1 MMSPAHS
8 VGRLVGP
15 PRDAREVGMGVVES
29 SSASASASAS
39 ASVTTHALAVVTTC
53 ALYAFGEWFLA
64 RVLCAETKDLISS
77 RARRM
82 FGVTFAVTSSMMFW
96 IAYEIAGFVRGGETA
111 WWWGMDLRCGAA
123 CVLVLA
129 PRELFASGI
138 SSAMRRGRRRGGRG
152 RMNGGGVGRER
163 SGRGERRRQWIEAEI
178 GATAAATAFAYA
190 FVGISSARRG
200 SGSDAATATAAMI
213 GSEFSMARVM
223 SRTAVLGTC
232 LLGALSG
239 FGAVHFP
246 YTTIRVFHRAVPD
259 AEVSSLERRLVQSV
273 ETIVE
278 RKKEIETLKREMAR
292 ETRERGAKS
301 GGGVLGRIASGF
313 RLPVFQEGR
322 AKRIIDINAEVDA
335 LEMVNRTLF
344 ADLHDINLLKER
356 KRLAKTAYG
365 RLLEACG
372 VVMAVICGYRFVA
385 GLKRLLFMQTP
396 KSDPISFALHL
407 FLANKSIHVDP
418 EVLAQYLSLL
428 LIAFLV
434 INSMQNFILQL
445 VKLFFAF
452 GGGVTTDALVL
463 FTTEMVGLYFISSVL
478 LIREQLPER
487 YRQSVTDALGA
498 DLEFRFYAKFYELIF
513 MASAALTAFALYAKN
528 VTASTPDDVTASA
541 SVSSLLAA
549 EKKTN
554 AAPLL
559 PRSSKHP

>member
-1 MMSPAHS
+1 
-8 VGRLVGP
+8 
-15 PRDAREVGMGVVES
+15 MGVVESAS
-29 SSASASASAS
+29 SSASASM
-39 ASVTTHALAVVTTC
+39 VTHALAVVTTC

-96 IAYEIAGFVRGGETA
+96 IAYEIAGFVGGGEMA

-138 SSAMRRGRRRGGRG
+138 SSAMRRGRRRGGGGGWG
-152 RMNGGGVGRER
+152 RTNGGGVGSER
-163 SGRGERRRQWIEAEI
+163 SGRGERRRRWIKVEI

-200 SGSDAATATAAMI
+200 SGSDAATATAATI

-246 YTTIRVFHRAVPD
+246 YTTIRVFHRTVPD

-301 GGGVLGRIASGF
+301 GGGVLGRVASGF
-313 RLPVFQEGR
+313 QLPVFQEGR

-528 VTASTPDDVTASA
+528 VTASTPDDFTASA

>member
-1 MMSPAHS
+1 MLHGGAVPVTTSRWGPSNFQTTRDRRRDETIDRVSKNNARVENCERSLALHFSSAPLRRLYHFLSFPFAGCDMIESDALPN
-8 VGRLVGP
+8 GLIPPTRPLVGESP
-15 PRDAREVGMGVVES
+15 PPPSAFIKRFSSELVKFGDVGN
-29 SSASASASAS
+29 
-39 ASVTTHALAVVTTC
+39 
-53 ALYAFGEWFLA
+53 
-64 RVLCAETKDLISS
+64 
-77 RARRM
+77 
-82 FGVTFAVTSSMMFW
+82 
-96 IAYEIAGFVRGGETA
+96 
-111 WWWGMDLRCGAA
+111 
-123 CVLVLA
+123 
-129 PRELFASGI
+129 PP
-138 SSAMRRGRRRGGRG
+138 
-152 RMNGGGVGRER
+152 
-163 SGRGERRRQWIEAEI
+163 
-178 GATAAATAFAYA
+178 AAATAFAYA

>member
-1 MMSPAHS
+1 MVSTATMSTATATL
-8 VGRLVGP
+8 G
-15 PRDAREVGMGVVES
+15 
-29 SSASASASAS
+29 
-39 ASVTTHALAVVTTC
+39 TVTTC
-53 ALYAFGEWFLA
+53 GLYAFGDWFLK
-64 RVLCAETKDLISS
+64 RVLCSETKDLISA
-77 RARRM
+77 RAARI
-82 FGVTFAVTSSMMFW
+82 FCATFACTASMMFW
-96 IAYEIAGFVRGGETA
+96 IAYEIAGLVGEGEMA

-123 CVLVLA
+123 CVLALA

-138 SSAMRRGRRRGGRG
+138 SSVMLRRRSSTGRATSRGGGGGSGGGR
-152 RMNGGGVGRER
+152 
-163 SGRGERRRQWIEAEI
+163 SGLGERRRRWMKVEI

-190 FVGISSARRG
+190 FVGISSTRRG
-200 SGSDAATATAAMI
+200 VGTDAAAAAMV

-223 SRTAVLGTC
+223 SRTAVLGIC

-246 YTTIRVFHRAVPD
+246 YTTIRIFHRTVPD
-259 AEVSSLERRLVQSV
+259 AEVLSLERRLVQSV

-278 RKKEIETLKREMAR
+278 RKKEIETLKREMVR
-292 ETRERGAKS
+292 ETSERGAKRS
-301 GGGVLGRIASGF
+301 GGVLGRLASGF
-313 RLPVFQEGR
+313 QLPVFQEGR
-322 AKRIIDINAEVDA
+322 AKRIININAEVDA

-365 RLLEACG
+365 RFLEACG
-372 VVMAVICGYRFVA
+372 VGMAVICGYRFVA

-396 KSDPISFALHL
+396 TSDPISFALHL

-487 YRQSVTDALGA
+487 YRQSVTEALGA

-513 MASAALTAFALYAKN
+513 MASAALTAFALYAKH
-528 VTASTPDDVTASA
+528 VTASA
-541 SVSSLLAA
+541 PDDFTVSASYLAA

>member
-1 MMSPAHS
+1 M
-8 VGRLVGP
+8 
-15 PRDAREVGMGVVES
+15 DVVVSTSTSTSMS
-29 SSASASASAS
+29 SSGVGTSALG
-39 ASVTTHALAVVTTC
+39 TVTTC
-53 ALYAFGEWFLA
+53 GLYAFGDWFLK
-64 RVLCAETKDLISS
+64 RVLCSETKDLISA
-77 RARRM
+77 RAARI
-82 FGVTFAVTSSMMFW
+82 FCATFACTASMMFW
-96 IAYEIAGFVRGGETA
+96 IAYEIAGLVGEGEMA

-123 CVLVLA
+123 CVLALA

-138 SSAMRRGRRRGGRG
+138 SSVMVRRRRGAVGGRAS
-152 RMNGGGVGRER
+152 RGGGGSGGGR
-163 SGRGERRRQWIEAEI
+163 SGFGERRRRWMQVEI

-190 FVGISSARRG
+190 FVGISSTRRG
-200 SGSDAATATAAMI
+200 VGTDAAAATTTTTTMAAV
-213 GSEFSMARVM
+213 GSEFGMARVM
-223 SRTAVLGTC
+223 SRTAVLGIC

-246 YTTIRVFHRAVPD
+246 YTTIRIFHRTIPD
-259 AEVSSLERRLVQSV
+259 AEVLSLERRLVQSV

-278 RKKEIETLKREMAR
+278 RKKEIETLKREMVR
-292 ETRERGAKS
+292 ETSERGAKRS
-301 GGGVLGRIASGF
+301 GGVLGRLASGF
-313 RLPVFQEGR
+313 QLPVFQEGR
-322 AKRIIDINAEVDA
+322 AKRIININAEVDA

-356 KRLAKTAYG
+356 KRVAKTAYG
-365 RLLEACG
+365 RFLEACG
-372 VVMAVICGYRFVA
+372 VGMAVICGYRFVA

-487 YRQSVTDALGA
+487 YRHSVTEALGA

-513 MASAALTAFALYAKN
+513 MASAALTAFALYAKH
-528 VTASTPDDVTASA
+528 VTASA
-541 SVSSLLAA
+541 PDDFTASASYLAA

>member
-1 MMSPAHS
+1 M
-8 VGRLVGP
+8 VDV
-15 PRDAREVGMGVVES
+15 
-29 SSASASASAS
+29 
-39 ASVTTHALAVVTTC
+39 AVSTATATLGTVTTC
-53 ALYAFGEWFLA
+53 GLYAFGDWFLK
-64 RVLCAETKDLISS
+64 RVLCSETKDLISA
-77 RARRM
+77 RAARI
-82 FGVTFAVTSSMMFW
+82 FCATFACTASMMFW
-96 IAYEIAGFVRGGETA
+96 IAYEIAGLVGEGGMA

-123 CVLVLA
+123 CVLALA

-138 SSAMRRGRRRGGRG
+138 SSVMLRRRSSGRAS
-152 RMNGGGVGRER
+152 RGGGG
-163 SGRGERRRQWIEAEI
+163 SGLGERRRRWMKVEI

-190 FVGISSARRG
+190 FVGISSTRRG
-200 SGSDAATATAAMI
+200 VGTDAAAAATTMAAVGSD
-213 GSEFSMARVM
+213 FSMARVM
-223 SRTAVLGTC
+223 SRTAVLGIC

-246 YTTIRVFHRAVPD
+246 YTTIRIFHRTIPD
-259 AEVSSLERRLVQSV
+259 AEVLSLERRLVQSV

-278 RKKEIETLKREMAR
+278 RKKEIETLKREMVR
-292 ETRERGAKS
+292 ETSERGAKRS
-301 GGGVLGRIASGF
+301 GGVLGRLASGF
-313 RLPVFQEGR
+313 QLPVFQEGR
-322 AKRIIDINAEVDA
+322 AKRIININAEVDA

-365 RLLEACG
+365 RFLEACG
-372 VVMAVICGYRFVA
+372 VGMAVICGYRFVA

-407 FLANKSIHVDP
+407 FLANKSIHVNP

-487 YRQSVTDALGA
+487 YRQSVTEALGA

-513 MASAALTAFALYAKN
+513 MASAALTAFALYAKH
-528 VTASTPDDVTASA
+528 VTASA
-541 SVSSLLAA
+541 PDDFTASASYLAA

>member
-1 MMSPAHS
+1 
-8 VGRLVGP
+8 
-15 PRDAREVGMGVVES
+15 MGS
-29 SSASASASAS
+29 
-39 ASVTTHALAVVTTC
+39 
-53 ALYAFGEWFLA
+53 
-64 RVLCAETKDLISS
+64 
-77 RARRM
+77 
-82 FGVTFAVTSSMMFW
+82 
-96 IAYEIAGFVRGGETA
+96 
-111 WWWGMDLRCGAA
+111 
-123 CVLVLA
+123 
-129 PRELFASGI
+129 
-138 SSAMRRGRRRGGRG
+138 
-152 RMNGGGVGRER
+152 ER
-163 SGRGERRRQWIEAEI
+163 SGRGERRRRWIEVEI

-372 VVMAVICGYRFVA
+372 VIMAVICGYRFVA

-528 VTASTPDDVTASA
+528 VTASTPDDFTASA

-549 EKKTN
+549 EKKTH